1 MSEEQTWSSLPEGWW
16 PVKGFP
22 EYMIN
27 AALDVRVIDS
37 GHRIQEHKDKTKRG
51 AQKRYVR
58 LVKGMDYYTCYV
70 WDLGVESIP
79 PF

>member
-1 MSEEQTWSSLPEGWW
+1 MSEELTWSELPEGWW
-16 PVKGFP
+16 PVKGYP

-27 AALDVRVIDS
+27 AALEVRVIDS
-37 GHRIQEHKDKTKRG
+37 GHRIQELKDKARKG

-58 LVKGMDYYTCYV
+58 LVKGSEVSTHYV